1 MRIEM
6 RAGGLMGTLDVSMYQ
21 ATFNS
26 FSNSSSKVRDDFDR
40 VVSSF
45 YSLNGGVGN
54 LQNAVSLIQQRIR
67 QESQKQENIQITR
80 QETNKFLSET
90 VATDRKVA
98 TIVDKNND
106 DFYRVSPHLK
116 PSLPA
121 ISNILDKVTDILF
134 RVVEPKMIPILPPDW
149 IGYNFQN
156 IAAIIMEGV
165 EEKTNKSETKSVE
178 DFFMN
183 AWIDERAFRIIK
195 GVSTED
201 IIENE
206 RKKVRSRVAEF
217 INNELKASGSVISGE
232 LKGEGEFL
240 GASTAGSVR
249 GDLLYGEAGIKSKMG
264 WKFKDKDGNW
274 DFKSFGL
281 STEAKATG
289 ALARGEVQGN
299 WGYLHGKAEGKAIT
313 AAASGEVKAT
323 LWDDGKF
330 NPSLYAG
337 IKAEASVLQGSAD
350 VGLGTDQFG
359 VYAKASGDVLHA
371 EAEAKAGIGY
381 VRTGKDTKAYGV
393 SAEASAMASIAQGK
407 ASAGFSLFG
416 IDIGIGA
423 KGYAGAAGV
432 EIGGSI
438 TTSGVKGNF
447 GGALGLGAGLEIS
460 VDWSDAK
467 WIGDT
472 IDWFGD
478 VGSTIYD
485 GASSFVS
492 GAYDVVTDIGDFLFG
507 WW

>member
-1 MRIEM
+1 M
-6 RAGGLMGTLDVSMYQ
+6 
-21 ATFNS
+21 
-26 FSNSSSKVRDDFDR
+26 
-40 VVSSF
+40 
-45 YSLNGGVGN
+45 
-54 LQNAVSLIQQRIR
+54 
-67 QESQKQENIQITR
+67 
-80 QETNKFLSET
+80 
-90 VATDRKVA
+90 
-98 TIVDKNND
+98 
-106 DFYRVSPHLK
+106 
-116 PSLPA
+116 
-121 ISNILDKVTDILF
+121 
-134 RVVEPKMIPILPPDW
+134 
-149 IGYNFQN
+149 
-156 IAAIIMEGV
+156 
-165 EEKTNKSETKSVE
+165 
-178 DFFMN
+178 
-183 AWIDERAFRIIK
+183 
-195 GVSTED
+195 
-201 IIENE
+201 
-206 RKKVRSRVAEF
+206 
-217 INNELKASGSVISGE
+217 KASGSVVSGE

-313 AAASGEVKAT
+313 GAVSGEVKAT

-330 NPSLYAG
+330 NPSLFIG
-337 IKAEASVLQGSAD
+337 GKAEASVLQGSAD
-350 VGLGTDQFG
+350 VGFGTDQFG
-359 VYAKASGDVLHA
+359 IYAKASGDVLHA

-381 VRTGKDTKAYGV
+381 IGTDKNGKAQYGV

-416 IDIGIGA
+416 IDIGIGV

-432 EIGGSI
+432 EAGGSI
-438 TTSGVKGNF
+438 STSGVKGSF
-447 GGALGLGAGLEIS
+447 SGALGLGAGLEIS

-478 VGSTIYD
+478 VGSSVIDWAGDVGSAIYD